1 MGVVMRT
8 DLRNHLLAIAR
19 GDLSS
24 KSGVTDVTDV
34 TAPSGYVTKPSE
46 LRRLQGLRVN
56 NDHLEKDLDNG
67 VTEPVTYGTD
77 LEDAMSERLAMIEED
92 GVVPVV
98 FRDAWV
104 RLNCARPPGISEVRW
119 WDAIAVGGRL
129 LDSWGD
135 RAAALGWRPAD
146 LFGVEMGLVWMLAN
160 FPGSVVTC
168 LDETGANISTATGDR
183 RRYRRRWPQ

>member
-1 MGVVMRT
+1 MRT

-24 KSGVTDVTDV
+24 KTGVTDVTDV
-34 TAPSGYVTKPSE
+34 TTPSSYVTKPSE

-56 NDHLEKDLDNG
+56 NDEREKQLDNG

-77 LEDAMSERLAMIEED
+77 LEDAMSERLAMIEGD
-92 GVVPVV
+92 GVVPAV

-104 RLNCARPPGISEVRW
+104 RLNCARPTGISEDRW
-119 WDAIAVGGRL
+119 WNAIAVGGLL

-135 RAAALGWRPAD
+135 RAAAFGWRPAD
-146 LFGVEMGLVWMLAN
+146 LFGLEIGLMWMLIK
-160 FPGSVVTC
+160 FPGSSVTS

-183 RRYRRRWPQ
+183 RRYSRRWPQ